1 MKFLPIRLR
10 DWLRRSWPEKAPGP
24 IVAASIDKIDDNATA
39 SAAASQSAEDADA
52 RRTGSSAE
60 QGGQG

>member
-1 MKFLPIRLR
+1 MKFLLIRIR

-24 IVAASIDKIDDNATA
+24 IVASIDKIDVNATA
-39 SAAASQSAEDADA
+39 SAAASQSADDADA
-52 RRTGSSAE
+52 KRTGSPAE